1 MQPSTRSGGGC
12 TCRRKP
18 AHPRHHNRVLQSA
31 PGAADS
37 IAARFANASLTRR
50 PRPSRIGAE
59 MSDIVLSTSN
69 MRLGH
74 GVNDQLLRR
83 AARESTEAGRSGCVC
98 AGGGSNAF
106 LGARERRHG
115 DFANDHVQNHLGLVG
130 GIVGESE
137 GSGPEGGR
145 GELGV
150 SARCAARGAGQDH
163 KHLALRGAEDDLALR
178 RYCWVVP

>member
-1 MQPSTRSGGGC
+1 MRPGKFYDAVAKAVPSLPPLPAGLAAVQYLEMRSTDVAC
-12 TCRRKP
+12 TLEAAQALAHRRRD
-18 AHPRHHNRVLQSA
+18 AVVSGAAGLQ
-31 PGAADS
+31 PGA
-37 IAARFANASLTRR
+37 
-50 PRPSRIGAE
+50 E
-59 MSDIVLSTSN
+59 
-69 MRLGH
+69 RLGH

>member
-1 MQPSTRSGGGC
+1 VHLQEEACAPAPPQSRPAERAGRRGLHRRAVRQRLANEAAQALAHRRRDAVVSGAAG
-12 TCRRKP
+12 
-18 AHPRHHNRVLQSA
+18 LQ
-31 PGAADS
+31 PGA
-37 IAARFANASLTRR
+37 
-50 PRPSRIGAE
+50 E
-59 MSDIVLSTSN
+59 
-69 MRLGH
+69 RLGH